1 MQLKYWYEGSGRW
14 NEELSEWLCD
24 KVKLAVIEKRHEFEV
39 LLWNKTEVSYER

>member
-1 MQLKYWYEGSGRW
+1 MKKVGGGLKK
-14 NEELSEWLCD
+14 LSECWCD